1 MSELQ
6 KTLLPAKIGTILQVK
21 EGNTT
26 KLNCKIKLVFK
37 DKIFNKSRNIY

>member
-21 EGNTT
+21 GEYN
-26 KLNCKIKLVFK
+26 KIKLQ
-37 DKIFNKSRNIY
+37 DKIILQRQDI